1 MCALK
6 PEVDL
11 RCVLQKTV
19 SFDSLN
25 YIEDAT
31 NAPAIPVEDFKFG
44 YCLFPFTL
52 NPGCTSDPGVFK
64 KEGTVSVDLSFKAPP
79 SKALSLVVMCVY
91 DNTIRI
97 DQDRNIQTDGF

>member
-44 YCLFPFTL
+44 Y
-52 NPGCTSDPGVFK
+52 S
-64 KEGTVSVDLSFKAPP
+64 
-79 SKALSLVVMCVY
+79 
-91 DNTIRI
+91 
-97 DQDRNIQTDGF
+97 QDRHRYVSTISLPENTSVWSAWSVLTKRTKRH